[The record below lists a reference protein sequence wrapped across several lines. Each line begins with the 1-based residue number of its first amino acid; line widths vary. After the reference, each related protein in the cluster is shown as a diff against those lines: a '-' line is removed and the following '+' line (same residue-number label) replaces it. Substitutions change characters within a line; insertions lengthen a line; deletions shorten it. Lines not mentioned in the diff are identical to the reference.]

1 MTQESRAISWHSGA
15 NFDGG
20 RRRRWHRCCFS
31 AWWDISAGAPHRGD
45 HGLVAYAARQQ
56 LLAQAQDNLV
66 RTQADRTE
74 WERRVAE
81 LRSDHLDPDLLDE
94 RARAMLNLADPSD
107 IIVPAGDKDRLY

>member
-1 MTQESRAISWHSGA
+1 MAFGREL
-15 NFDGG
+15 
-20 RRRRWHRCCFS
+20 RRR
-31 AWWDISAGAPHRGD
+31 AKAAGAAAVSRPGRIFRLERHKGRSRD
-45 HGLVAYAARQQ
+45 LFAYAARQQ

-94 RARAMLNLADPSD
+94 RARAMLNLADLSD